1 MALFGATADIEK
13 KVDTRIDRVL
23 MEIKGMHDDNVIGAN
38 DLQKSIDLLLDEQ
51 RKTNELLK
59 LLLNK

>member
-1 MALFGATADIEK
+1 MGLFNTSDIEQ
-13 KVDTRIDRVL
+13 KVDSRIEKVL
-23 MEIKGMHDDNVIGAN
+23 TEVKHMHDDNVMASN

-51 RKTNELLK
+51 KKTNELLK

>member
-1 MALFGATADIEK
+1 MGLFNTSDIEQ
-13 KVDTRIDRVL
+13 KVDSRIEKVL
-23 MEIKGMHDDNVIGAN
+23 TEVKRMHDDNVMASN

-51 RKTNELLK
+51 KKTNELLK

>member
-1 MALFGATADIEK
+1 MFGTADIEK
-13 KVDTRIDRVL
+13 KVDTRIEKVL
-23 MEIKGMHDDNVIGAN
+23 TEVKHMHDDNVMASN

-59 LLLNK
+59 LLLSK